1 MRADGRQ
8 PDQLR
13 PLVFQRGFTTQAPGS
28 VLVRM
33 GRTLVLC
40 TCCVEPAVP
49 PFLVGTGKGW
59 LTAEYSMLPGSTGTR
74 KPRDKGG
81 KIDGRSVEIQ
91 RLIGRSL
98 RAVVDLDRLGERTL
112 WIDCDVLE
120 ADGGT
125 RTAAINGAF
134 VALVDALTTLYQA
147 PPRKVAPGAIPPP
160 PFPAPGDVVRDS
172 VAAVSIGLLEGTAL
186 LDLCYV
192 EDKDVDVD
200 LNLVMTGSG
209 AFIEVQAGGEE
220 ATFSRAQLDALV
232 SLGGKGINDVTRG
245 QREALGERWPLR
257 QGRAD

>member
-13 PLVFQRGFTTQAPGS
+13 PLTFQRGFTRQAPGS
-28 VLVRM
+28 VLVQM
-33 GRTLVLC
+33 GRTMVLC
-40 TCCVEPAVP
+40 TCCVEDSVP

-59 LTAEYSMLPGSTGTR
+59 LTAEYSMLPGSTGGR
-74 KPRDKGG
+74 KARDRAG

-98 RAVVDLDRLGERTL
+98 RTAVRLDRLGERTL

-134 VALVDALTTLYQA
+134 VALVDGLATAHTR
-147 PPRKVAPGAIPPP
+147 PPRPPAPGLLPPP
-160 PFPAPGDVVRDS
+160 PFPAPAEVVRDS
-172 VAAVSIGLLEGTAL
+172 VAAVSIGLDEGQAL

-192 EDKDVDVD
+192 EDRDVDVD
-200 LNLVMTGSG
+200 LNLVMTGAG
-209 AFIEVQAGGEE
+209 LLIEVQAGGEE
-220 ATFSRAQLDALV
+220 ATFTREQLDALLAV
-232 SLGGKGINDVTRG
+232 GARGIAEITRA
-245 QREALGERWPLR
+245 QKAALGERWPL
-257 QGRAD
+257 G